1 MKKLRIQIDDAGR
14 SIGLNIFDKS
24 GNITG
29 IDFTDIRENTGFDSK
44 LFTFKA
50 PKGTE
55 IIEQ

>member
-1 MKKLRIQIDDAGR
+1 MKKLRIQIDEAGR
-14 SIGLNIFDKS
+14 IIKLSIFDKS
-24 GNITG
+24 GNVTG
-29 IDFTDIRENTGFDSK
+29 IDFSDIREDTGFDDK